1 MKNTPLPFILAL
13 VSALFFG
20 AATPISKPLLA
31 HLSNYHLAGLLYLG
45 AALGVLP
52 ILLRERKF
60 HLPWRMDRDTTIR
73 LAGSILFGGIL
84 GPLAL
89 LAGLR
94 LASAASVSMWL
105 NLETVFTALL
115 GHFIFKDYL
124 TPRCWVA
131 AGGILFAAVILA
143 AGEGAAGLEAGLL
156 VALAC
161 LCWGLDNHFTA
172 LIDGI
177 SPAESTF
184 WKGLTAGLTNLLI
197 GLSLAPMIA
206 APQWITAGL
215 AIGFVSY
222 GLSIVLYITAAQRL
236 GATRSQLIFSS
247 APFWGVLLSVF
258 LLREPFSLKQLA
270 ATIILALAIILMF
283 REQHQH
289 HHTHVAQAHEH
300 LHAHEDGHHTH
311 SHPGLPPAT
320 RHLHPHAHPAL
331 THSHA
336 HWPDLHHRHLHAG
349 GETYFQ
355 SNLTGSSGEN

>member
-1 MKNTPLPFILAL
+1 MKKTPLPFLLAL
-13 VSALFFG
+13 ISALFFG

-60 HLPWRMDRDTTIR
+60 HLPWHLDRDTTIR
-73 LAGSILFGGIL
+73 LGGSILFGGIL

-94 LASAASVSMWL
+94 LSPAASVSMWL

-115 GHFIFKDYL
+115 GHYIFKDYL
-124 TPRCWVA
+124 TPRSWAA
-131 AGGILFAAVILA
+131 AGGILFAAVVLA
-143 AGEGAAGLEAGLL
+143 TGEGSSGLLAGAL

-177 SPAESTF
+177 TPAESTF
-184 WKGLTAGLTNLLI
+184 WKGLAAGSTNLLI
-197 GLSLAPMIA
+197 GLSLAPMLA
-206 APQWITAGL
+206 APEWITAGL

-247 APFWGVLLSVF
+247 APFWGVMLSVVF
-258 LLREPFSLKQLA
+258 LSEPLTLKQSFA
-270 ATIILALAIILMF
+270 AAIFILAIFLMF

-289 HHTHVAQAHEH
+289 HHHHVPQAHDH
-300 LHAHEDGHHTH
+300 LHAHEDNHHLHNHPELPASTRH
-311 SHPGLPPAT
+311 SHP
-320 RHLHPHAHPAL
+320 HYHAAQV
-331 THSHA
+331 HSHP
-336 HWPDLHHRHLHAG
+336 HWPDLHHRHLHEG
-349 GETYFQ
+349 GE
-355 SNLTGSSGEN
+355 

>member
-1 MKNTPLPFILAL
+1 MKNSPLPFLLAL
-13 VSALFFG
+13 ISALFFG

-52 ILLRERKF
+52 ILLREGKF
-60 HLPWRMDRDTTIR
+60 HLPWRLDRDTIIR
-73 LAGSILFGGIL
+73 LGGSILFGGIL

-94 LASAASVSMWL
+94 LSPAASVSMWL

-124 TPRCWVA
+124 TPRGWAA
-131 AGGILFAAVILA
+131 AGGILFAAVVLA
-143 AGEGAAGLEAGLL
+143 AGEGAAGFQAGAL

-177 SPAESTF
+177 TPSESTF
-184 WKGLTAGLTNLLI
+184 WKGLTAGSTNLLI
-197 GLSLAPMIA
+197 GISLAPMLA
-206 APQWITAGL
+206 APGLVTAGL
-215 AIGFVSY
+215 AIGFISY

-247 APFWGVLLSVF
+247 APFWGVLLSVLF
-258 LLREPFSLKQLA
+258 LGEPLTLKQSA
-270 ATIILALAIILMF
+270 AAVIFILAIVLMF

-289 HHTHVAQAHEH
+289 HHKHAPQAHEH
-300 LHAHEDGHHTH
+300 LHTHEDDHHLH
-311 SHPGLPPAT
+311 AHPGLPASA
-320 RHLHPHAHPAL
+320 RHSHPHYHSAQI
-331 THSHA
+331 HSHS
-336 HWPDLHHRHLHAG
+336 HWPDLHHRHLHEDGA
-349 GETYFQ
+349 
-355 SNLTGSSGEN
+355 

>member
-1 MKNTPLPFILAL
+1 MPFLLAL
-13 VSALFFG
+13 ISALFFG
-20 AATPISKPLLA
+20 AATPISKPLLD

-60 HLPWRMDRDTTIR
+60 HLPWRLDRDTAIR
-73 LAGSILFGGIL
+73 LGGSILFGGIL

-94 LASAASVSMWL
+94 LSPAASVSMWL

-115 GHFIFKDYL
+115 GHFIFKDFL
-124 TPRCWVA
+124 TPRSWAA
-131 AGGILFAAVILA
+131 AGGILFAAVLLA
-143 AGEGAAGLEAGLL
+143 TGEGAAGVQAGIL

-177 SPAESTF
+177 TPAESTF
-184 WKGLTAGLTNLLI
+184 WKGLAAGSTNLLI
-197 GLSLAPMIA
+197 GLSLAPMLA
-206 APQWITAGL
+206 APGLLAAGL
-215 AIGFVSY
+215 AIGFISY

-247 APFWGVLLSVF
+247 APFWGVLLSVIF
-258 LLREPFSLKQLA
+258 LGEPFTLKQSA
-270 ATIILALAIILMF
+270 AAIIFILAIVLMF

-289 HHTHVAQAHEH
+289 NHKHTPQAHEH
-300 LHAHEDGHHTH
+300 LHVHEDDHHQHT
-311 SHPGLPPAT
+311 HPGLPAST
-320 RHLHPHAHPAL
+320 LHSHPHYHAAQV
-331 THSHA
+331 HSHP
-336 HWPDLHHRHLHAG
+336 HWPDLHHRHEH
-349 GETYFQ
+349 EV
-355 SNLTGSSGEN
+355 SG